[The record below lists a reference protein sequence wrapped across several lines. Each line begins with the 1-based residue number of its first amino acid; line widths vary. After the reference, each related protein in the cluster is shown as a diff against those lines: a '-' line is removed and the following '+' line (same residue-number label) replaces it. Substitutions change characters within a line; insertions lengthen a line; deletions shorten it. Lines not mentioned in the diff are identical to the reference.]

1 MIDATMGAS
10 LPMDT
15 ARSTP
20 AAERLPALRAAT
32 EQFAARMIGFAQRL
46 VQTPSLPGEER
57 EIAELTVGELRVL
70 GYDDVWI
77 DRAGN
82 AIGVL
87 RGTGGGPSV
96 QFNAHL
102 DHVSPGDHAL
112 WPRPPFGG
120 IVEDGVLYGRGAS
133 DVKGAMATQVYLV
146 PVLKEAGLRPTG
158 DVYVVGVVLEEVGGY
173 GSAVLAREAPTDV
186 AVLAEAT
193 NNGLRRGHRG
203 RTFVQ
208 VRFTGL
214 SVHASAP
221 ERGHNP
227 HYAAARFLL
236 RLESLP
242 MVKDATFGG
251 SSVAPTLIETDQTSG
266 NVTPGTI
273 DLYLDW
279 RNVPGESAERI
290 LAKLAPLA
298 RAVEAE
304 VAGISIGLDVV
315 GRPVRTYTG
324 LEAELPAT
332 RGFETP
338 ADHPVLLRAKDSLEA
353 TLGRPVEVGTWTF
366 ATDGGHLDHHGIT
379 TIGFAPGEERFAH
392 TIHDQVD
399 LAKMR
404 EALLGNA
411 ALALDLT
418 EGSGVRGQGSEG
430 RRG

>member
-1 MIDATMGAS
+1 MFGPQSHPGDSMQPEATSSRSSQRASALLDATSRYA
-10 LPMDT
+10 D
-15 ARSTP
+15 
-20 AAERLPALRAAT
+20 
-32 EQFAARMIGFAQRL
+32 RMIGFAQRL

-57 EIAELTVGELRVL
+57 AIAELTVREMQTL
-70 GYDDVWI
+70 GYDDVWT
-77 DRAGN
+77 DRVGN
-82 AIGVL
+82 VIGVL

-112 WPRPPFGG
+112 WARPPFGG
-120 IVEDGVLYGRGAS
+120 VIEDGVLYGRGAS

-146 PVLKEAGLRPTG
+146 PVVQEAGSRPVG
-158 DVYVVGVVLEEVGGY
+158 DVYVVGVVLEEVGGF
-173 GSAVLAREAPTDV
+173 GSEVLAREMPTDV

-227 HYAAARFLL
+227 HYAVARFLR
-236 RLESLP
+236 RLEALP
-242 MVKDATFGG
+242 MVRHATFGG
-251 SSVAPTLIETDQTSG
+251 SSVAPTLIETDQVSG

-279 RNVPGESAERI
+279 RNVPGESHEQI
-290 LAKLAPLA
+290 VVKLAPLA
-298 RAVEAE
+298 RQVEAE
-304 VAGISIGLDVV
+304 VAGISIGVAVV

-324 LEAELPAT
+324 IDAEMPPT

-338 ADHPVLLRAKDSLEA
+338 ADHPVLLRAKESLEA
-353 TLGRPVEVGTWTF
+353 TLERWIEVGTWIF
-366 ATDGGHLDHHGIT
+366 ATDGGHLDHYGIT

-411 ALALDLT
+411 SLALDLA
-418 EGSGVRGQGSEG
+418 EGSGEG
-430 RRG
+430 TE